1 MTIDYDKIKED
12 LKHPDRWYVSDDKF
26 ERINEHGD
34 VVYYFVISTIDDFFG
49 FTKLELIRE
58 HNTIELSLLERY
70 RLTKLIIKIRNI
82 VITNQQVQVDTSRW
96 DPIIREPRLYN
107 NQDFTFISGSTQ
119 AFYPAVGDYHV
130 SIDSATDETAITKV
144 ENKQKHIKI
153 NNQDFKDKIN
163 LEKERIRKILA
174 KDKIS
179 DNR

>member
-12 LKHPDRWYVSDDKF
+12 LKHPDKWYVSDDKF

-58 HNTIELSLLERY
+58 HNTIELSLLEKY

-96 DPIIREPRLYN
+96 DPIISEPRFYN
-107 NQDFTFISGSTQ
+107 NQTFTISGSTQ
-119 AFYPAVGDYHV
+119 EFYPPFSDYYVAVDP
-130 SIDSATDETAITKV
+130 ATDETTITKV
-144 ENKQKHIKI
+144 EKKQKHTKI

-174 KDKIS
+174 KDKII